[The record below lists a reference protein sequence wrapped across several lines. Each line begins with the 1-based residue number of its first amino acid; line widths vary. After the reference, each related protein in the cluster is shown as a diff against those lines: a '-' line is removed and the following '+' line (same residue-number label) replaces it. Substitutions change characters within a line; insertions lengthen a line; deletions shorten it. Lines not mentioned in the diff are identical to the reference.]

1 MGSNASR
8 VNNAVFE
15 VVPWE
20 TLQDLDFDADVDFD
34 LGGGCNSNSNNNDSS
49 KGNGSDTIH
58 LRPPSR
64 KNRNV
69 IQTIK
74 TNQGFAMFYPERVH
88 ELRKKRRSDD
98 SKSSKAN
105 RFRFRLPTA
114 ESAKE
119 STEPEVANE
128 DRSSFSSYD
137 SPTMD

>member
-1 MGSNASR
+1 MGSDCSR

-15 VVPWE
+15 LVPWE
-20 TLQDLDFDADVDFD
+20 TLKDLDFDADVDFD
-34 LGGGCNSNSNNNDSS
+34 LGGGNS
-49 KGNGSDTIH
+49 K
-58 LRPPSR
+58 

-114 ESAKE
+114 ESTKK